1 MSTYKIVRWD
11 AVLNDCTIIPKPF
24 IYFYPDLE
32 LLEFLKRN
40 NFRVRITI
48 HGSDSKYDGG
58 KIWAIAKKSTFAA
71 GCRPNFFEGTEL
83 WVLTLDVIWNGYPK
97 NLGNFTVVKG
107 PVVPALSSHAVSS
120 IQKHVEQAAAEE
132 QKKSKHVSWKKPVE
146 NAEQEP
152 VANNSQTS
160 NSSRLSTSQII
171 GIILAVIVFIL
182 FSFFIGYLINKNNV

>member
-1 MSTYKIVRWD
+1 
-11 AVLNDCTIIPKPF
+11 
-24 IYFYPDLE
+24 
-32 LLEFLKRN
+32 
-40 NFRVRITI
+40 
-48 HGSDSKYDGG
+48 
-58 KIWAIAKKSTFAA
+58 
-71 GCRPNFFEGTEL
+71 
-83 WVLTLDVIWNGYPK
+83 
-97 NLGNFTVVKG
+97 
-107 PVVPALSSHAVSS
+107 
-120 IQKHVEQAAAEE
+120 VEQAAAEE